1 MEDHNTSTEVM
12 EFAKAHLHVT
22 TTPQIAHS
30 CLATMPCQWPGE
42 DNSQTRGAQI
52 ACKRI
57 PAHFGDTH
65 GIRKL
70 GRNTMVGC
78 MWKGCLKRLKRKN
91 FVRHVRERH
100 LDHARETKNPS

>member
-1 MEDHNTSTEVM
+1 MKDHNASTEAT
-12 EFAKAHLHVT
+12 EFVEACLHVT

-30 CLATMPCQWPGE
+30 CLAVVPCQWTGE
-42 DNSQTRGAQI
+42 DNSETCSAQI
-52 ACKRI
+52 ACKRV
-57 PAHFGDTH
+57 PTHFGDTH

-78 MWKGCLKRLKRKN
+78 MWKGCLKCIKRKN

-100 LDHARETKNPS
+100 LDHSREKKNPS